1 MLVSLEAHT
10 RTCPEYVA
18 TRWYRAPEVM
28 LSAKNYTQALD
39 IFSIGCILAEMLG
52 NKPLFPGK
60 NYVDQLNKVR
70 KGPWLLTFSCI
81 LLSPTLQ
88 RPLRC

>member
-1 MLVSLEAHT
+1 MACLSAVRVRRA
-10 RTCPEYVA
+10 EYVA

-28 LSAKNYTQALD
+28 ISAKNYTQALD

-60 NYVDQLNKVR
+60 NYVDQLNKV
-70 KGPWLLTFSCI
+70 
-81 LLSPTLQ
+81 PTS
-88 RPLRC
+88 RH